1 MNVDLPA
8 ATSLIPEMAR
18 LIRSLDKGLELL
30 AAKAKE
36 WAEAEDAYRLAQATR
51 HFQSVDQLRGE
62 GIDRPTV
69 DDKRRWVDLHTSR
82 ERRAAHEAEAMLKA
96 AHEAVRSRRAQLSA
110 LQSVA
115 AAVRS
120 EAEVARSLGDQSN
133 S

>member
-1 MNVDLPA
+1 MNTDLPTA
-8 ATSLIPEMAR
+8 ADLIPEMTR

-30 AAKAKE
+30 AKQATR
-36 WAEAEDAYRLAQATR
+36 WAESEDAYRLAQATR

-62 GIDRPTV
+62 GIERPTV
-69 DDKRRWVDLHTSR
+69 DDKRRWVDLHTSK

-115 AAVRS
+115 AAVRA
-120 EAEVARSLGDQSN
+120 EAEISRSIDG
-133 S
+133 